1 MKKTAVLLAG
11 LLLVTGTVF
20 AEGWELTGADVSGT
34 FNLIDTETG
43 MNMDAGDN
51 ALSFEMTK
59 EGDFGSVS
67 FGADFDE
74 GDDAGTGIDV
84 TYSKTEGDFSVGLG
98 ATIDFAEDNDVDGSD
113 TGVAFSTDGD
123 SDTYLAWNVM
133 GSEEMTLTVY
143 PFEVDGMSWDND
155 TFESFAAL
163 SYTAD
168 ATTGELT
175 TSGTGLPGFAFAMD
189 LAEDTTVT
197 AKLAIKD
204 GDTTTKNVTV
214 LKGEVSTKVSGVSL
228 DAFVGIVGE
237 DSDAN
242 QEAVTAMAA
251 KASMTMDALTLAGEF
266 NTETYSDEDAAV
278 GIYAKASLAMD
289 EMNGYTPTAYAS
301 FKNLNEMAVA
311 VDEGDMSNSYGESY
325 TEIEAGVKLA
335 QGSFYVT
342 PKIVM
347 YSSDA
352 DGFTEEDETSV
363 TNSAVELGVTFG
375 YSM

>member
-20 AEGWELTGADVSGT
+20 AEGWELTGATVEGT
-34 FNLIDTETG
+34 LNVIDTENG
-43 MNMDAGDN
+43 MNMDSGDN
-51 ALSFEMTK
+51 NLSFEMAK
-59 EGDFGSVS
+59 EGDFGKLT

-84 TYSKTEGDFSVGLG
+84 SYSKTEGDFTASYG
-98 ATIDFAEDNDVDGSD
+98 ASISFAEDNTVDGSD
-113 TGVAFSTDGD
+113 TGVAFSSDAD
-123 SDTYLAWNVM
+123 SDTYLQWAVM

-163 SYTAD
+163 SYTAAAD
-168 ATTGELT
+168 GTLT
-175 TSGTGLPGFAFAMD
+175 TTGTGLPGFAFAMD

-197 AKLAIKD
+197 AKVAIQD
-204 GDTTTKNVTV
+204 NDTSKNVTV
-214 LKGEVSTKVSGVSL
+214 LKGEVSTKVSGISL

-242 QEAVTAMAA
+242 QESVTAMGA
-251 KASMTMDALTLAGEF
+251 KASMTMDALTIAGEF

-311 VDEGDMSNSYGESY
+311 VDEGDLTNSYGESY

-342 PKIVM
+342 PKIVIE
-347 YSSDA
+347 SSDA
-352 DGFTEEDETSV
+352 DAFGEEEEGTAK
-363 TNSAVELGVTFG
+363 TNTATRIGVTLG